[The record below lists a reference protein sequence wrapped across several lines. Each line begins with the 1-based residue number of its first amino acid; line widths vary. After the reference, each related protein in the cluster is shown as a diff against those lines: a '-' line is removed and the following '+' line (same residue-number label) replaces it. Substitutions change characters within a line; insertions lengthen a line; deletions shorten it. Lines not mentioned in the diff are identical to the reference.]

1 MPGSLP
7 KEPMVED
14 MVSPRIPGT
23 SAFTQVSLKRR
34 PQARFEVV
42 IGVGGRVIDHV
53 IAVEFTVLKKSFY
66 GVRHG
71 IRPVLF

>member
-1 MPGSLP
+1 
-7 KEPMVED
+7 
-14 MVSPRIPGT
+14 
-23 SAFTQVSLKRR
+23 
-34 PQARFEVV
+34 FEVV

-53 IAVEFTVLKKSFY
+53 IAVEFTVLEKSFY

>member
-1 MPGSLP
+1 MKS
-7 KEPMVED
+7 
-14 MVSPRIPGT
+14 
-23 SAFTQVSLKRR
+23 R
-34 PQARFEVV
+34 PQVGFEVV

-53 IAVEFTVLKKSFY
+53 IAVEFTVLEKSFY